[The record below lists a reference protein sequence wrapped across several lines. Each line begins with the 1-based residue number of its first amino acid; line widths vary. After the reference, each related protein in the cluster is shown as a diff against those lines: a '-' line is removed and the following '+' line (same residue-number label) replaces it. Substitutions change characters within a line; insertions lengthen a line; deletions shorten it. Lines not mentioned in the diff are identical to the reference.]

1 MGRRRLFVRN
11 PPLCVLPCQRE
22 EHGAMSRGRGKSVRS
37 CDGAR
42 PGASQNNHHY
52 WRSGDVRWRYPSSL
66 MPAVRGTW
74 QVTGAYQGEPSPGTD
89 GGGGR
94 GTRPAQPRRRRPR
107 RNRPPPPGRSQA
119 RARPCACL
127 HLYSNNHYSV
137 LEGEPPGEALLFG
150 KRFGHALAEAG
161 RGRARAARSRCGRSP
176 VLGANAAAEA
186 VLASFR
192 ARARDRKR
200 PRPTRGNR
208 PRERTPSVA
217 ARTSA
222 TVSPAHV
229 CQASSNHP

>member
-1 MGRRRLFVRN
+1 MGRSRLFVRN
-11 PPLCVLPCQRE
+11 PPLCVSP
-22 EHGAMSRGRGKSVRS
+22 ASGKSTAQCHGGGEERPQL
-37 CDGAR
+37 R
-42 PGASQNNHHY
+42 WRQPGASQNNHHY

-74 QVTGAYQGEPSPGTD
+74 QVTGAYQGESSPGTD

-107 RNRPPPPGRSQA
+107 RNRPRPPGRSRS
-119 RARPCACL
+119 RARPCACA
-127 HLYSNNHYSV
+127 LYSNRHYSV
-137 LEGEPPGEALLFG
+137 LGGEPPGEGLLCG

-161 RGRARAARSRCGRSP
+161 RGRVRAARSRCGRSP
-176 VLGANAAAEA
+176 CWVRTPPPRPS
-186 VLASFR
+186 SFR

-222 TVSPAHV
+222 PVSPAHV